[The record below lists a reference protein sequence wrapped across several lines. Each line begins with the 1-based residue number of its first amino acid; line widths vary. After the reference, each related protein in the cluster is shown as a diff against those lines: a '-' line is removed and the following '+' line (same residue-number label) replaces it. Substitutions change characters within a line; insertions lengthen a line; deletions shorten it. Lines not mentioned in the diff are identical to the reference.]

1 MEKPC
6 AGSAPAWRKPFITI
20 PSLTRRP
27 GQITLGSAAFADGG
41 TIPARYTEDGEKL
54 SPPLKW
60 SGVPEAARS
69 VVLVIEDA
77 DSPTP
82 SPIVHALVLDLPPG
96 DGELAEA
103 ALKSPGGN
111 GTGHTLGKNTFF
123 KSAYLPPDPP
133 PGGGPHRYVFQVYAL
148 DQPTD
153 LPEAS
158 GRGAVK
164 AAMQGARSGQGRL
177 HRYLRAALS
186 RRASGIVPTCGH
198 FNCQLKTGPGVSAGP
213 TRRRGPFAARPPPS
227 PRSPSAHGGATPVP
241 GGGSSGNRRPSPPLP
256 TSRVILPGAP

>member
-1 MEKPC
+1 MRGVGPGLEK
-6 AGSAPAWRKPFITI
+6 TI
-20 PSLTRRP
+20 YHDPEFDAAP

-103 ALKSPGGN
+103 ALKSPGAKGIE
-111 GTGHTLGKNTFF
+111 HTLGRNTFF

-164 AAMQGARSGQGRL
+164 AAMQGHVLAKGGFIAT
-177 HRYLRAALS
+177 YE
-186 RRASGIVPTCGH
+186 
-198 FNCQLKTGPGVSAGP
+198 
-213 TRRRGPFAARPPPS
+213 RP
-227 PRSPSAHGGATPVP
+227 
-241 GGGSSGNRRPSPPLP
+241 
-256 TSRVILPGAP
+256 